1 MRFGSL
7 ILALVVLALVL
18 RAQLAAGPA
27 GPEVS
32 EEVYDAI
39 LLYHATQSEPLAC
52 LDLIVHPD
60 VVICPRVLEGRLVN
74 QVLAPASAVERIEFN
89 ATHRR
94 PRP

>member
-7 ILALVVLALVL
+7 IFALVVLALVL
-18 RAQLAAGPA
+18 RAQLAAGP
-27 GPEVS
+27 EVS
-32 EEVYDAI
+32 DEVYDAI

-60 VVICPRVLEGRLVN
+60 VVICPRILEGRLVN
-74 QVLAPASAVERIEFN
+74 QVLAPASGVERIEFN